1 VALLRAIDVGRAG
14 KLAMRR
20 GGVSRWRL
28 ALRAKCGD
36 NGGVTSW
43 YRAPPAYLTLTL
55 SLLGACS
62 EKSTPQPKLRCA
74 VSIEDAG
81 TGAAANSMP
90 IRSTSR
96 PPGWLRSSAENVG
109 DAGNARSKRL
119 RGEVL
124 YLDAGGNLVRA
135 RNKNDVP
142 PEFRSAMVARS
153 GGLGAPG
160 SYSVIDFGKLPDPPK
175 KVVPAAQP
183 AQTAS
188 EKRPAAGEKPS
199 VKIFG
204 TSWCQA
210 CQMTKSYLAGKDVP
224 FAMRDIEGDSAALAE
239 YMSYGGNEVPLV
251 VIGETVIRGFVPSEI
266 DRALGL

>member
-1 VALLRAIDVGRAG
+1 MTSRHRTPAI
-14 KLAMRR
+14 
-20 GGVSRWRL
+20 
-28 ALRAKCGD
+28 
-36 NGGVTSW
+36 
-43 YRAPPAYLTLTL
+43 YFTLTL
-55 SLLGACS
+55 SLLGACT
-62 EKSTPQPKLRCA
+62 EKSTPKTKLRCA

-81 TGAAANSMP
+81 APATVDS
-90 IRSTSR
+90 RSISASSR
-96 PPGWLRSSAENVG
+96 PSGWLRPEGANVG
-109 DAGNARSKRL
+109 EARNSRL
-119 RGEVL
+119 GRPRGAVL

-135 RNKNDVP
+135 RSKDRVP
-142 PEFRSAMVARS
+142 LEFRGAMVARS

-160 SYSVIDFGKLPDPPK
+160 SYSIIDFGKLPDLPRKAPP
-175 KVVPAAQP
+175 
-183 AQTAS
+183 TA
-188 EKRPAAGEKPS
+188 RPARTSDEKQSASGEQPP

-210 CQMTKSYLAGKDVP
+210 CQMTKSYLAGKAVP